1 MYRNIEIEQTSN
13 AWTMILILSGRRTK
27 LKNRIQ
33 KKYIGFSTIAVISAI
48 KYKINQNKIKNVLI
62 YEQKS

>member
-1 MYRNIEIEQTSN
+1 
-13 AWTMILILSGRRTK
+13 MILILSGRRTK